1 MNFLHHRLS
10 SLPCQSSGRGEKAA
24 KGMGRVLTKHKLF
37 FSSPGG
43 CVRRL
48 PSHRHLGIYVCPSS
62 ISVPTSAAGLFG

>member
-37 FSSPGG
+37 FRPVVG
-43 CVRRL
+43 V
-48 PSHRHLGIYVCPSS
+48 YVGFPP
-62 ISVPTSAAGLFG
+62 IVI